1 MSEAKD
7 DLLYISHVVDSIKA
21 VELYT
26 KGADFKEFCANPM
39 MYDAVVRKLQI
50 LAESTQR
57 ISEKLKKE
65 NPHIPWRDMAGFRNI
80 LVHDYLEGIDPEA
93 VWDVITLDL
102 PQLKESF
109 QSIKD
114 NWKGI

>member
-1 MSEAKD
+1 MSKAKD

-21 VELYT
+21 IELYT
-26 KGADFKEFCANPM
+26 KGADFKAFCSNPM

-57 ISEKLKKE
+57 ISEKIKKE
-65 NPHIPWRDMAGFRNI
+65 NPEVPWRDMSGFRNI

-102 PQLKESF
+102 PKLKESF
-109 QSIKD
+109 QNIED
-114 NWKGI
+114 NCKGI